1 MKSQTT
7 LRELIESAVEP
18 VQIARGDGATPVAGI
33 SCDSRRIAPG
43 EIFAAI
49 SGHDAAG
56 LRFARSACAAGA
68 AAVAVDE
75 AIVEAALD
83 EVGPEVPILAC
94 SNLRRFVAEAAA
106 TLAGHPSRR
115 LRVVAITGTSGKTTT
130 SWLLESILSAA
141 GAKVGLIGT
150 IEYRC
155 GAIRESAPLTTPDA
169 VALQDLLAR
178 MEREGATHV
187 VLEASS
193 HALAQDRLWGLAC
206 DVGVYTNLARDHL
219 DFHESLEAYGAAKA
233 RLFREI
239 LPRSVKPAVA
249 VLGIESS
256 PVAALADQLA
266 VGVLTF
272 GATADVHASQ
282 VCSSFEGTR
291 GVLHLRGERVP
302 FDTRL
307 VGEPHLQNILAAAAA
322 ALALGVPASAIA
334 DGIGTCA
341 GVPGRLE
348 PILEGQPFA
357 VFVDY
362 AHKPDALARTLATLR
377 PLTQGRLVAVFGC
390 GGDRDAG
397 KRPQMGEIAA
407 RGADLVLLTSDNPR
421 GEDPLEILAQIET
434 GVRMAPC
441 VRVSAETLG
450 DDTPGTSR
458 YTILPDRR
466 QAIQRAIEIARPG
479 DVVLLAG
486 KGHEDYQVVGHERLH
501 LDDREEARRVL
512 RAAPPR

>member
-1 MKSQTT
+1 MKSQAT
-7 LRELIESAVEP
+7 LRELIESAALPAQLVC
-18 VQIARGDGATPVAGI
+18 GDSATPVSGI
-33 SCDSRRIAPG
+33 SCDSRQIAPG
-43 EIFAAI
+43 DIFAAI

-56 LRFARSACAAGA
+56 LRFARSARAAGA

-83 EVGPEVPILAC
+83 EVGSEVPILAC

-106 TLAGHPSRR
+106 IFAGHPSRR

-130 SWLLESILSAA
+130 SWLLESILNAA
-141 GAKVGLIGT
+141 GARVGLIGT

-155 GAIRESAPLTTPDA
+155 GAIREAAPLTTPDA

-178 MEREGATHV
+178 MEEQGATHI

-239 LPRSVKPAVA
+239 LPRSVKTAVA
-249 VLGIESS
+249 VLGIESP
-256 PVAALADQLA
+256 PVAALVDQLA
-266 VGVLTF
+266 VPVVTF
-272 GATADVHASQ
+272 GEAADVSVSQ
-282 VCSSFEGTR
+282 VRSSFEGTR

-307 VGEPHLQNILAAAAA
+307 VGETHVQNILAAAAA
-322 ALALGVPASAIA
+322 ALALDVPAAAIA
-334 DGIGTCA
+334 AGIDACP

-348 PILEGQPFA
+348 AIVEGQPFA

-377 PLTQGRLVAVFGC
+377 PLTRGRLVVVFGC

-421 GEDPLEILAQIET
+421 SEAPLEILAQIEA

-441 VRVSAETLG
+441 LRVSPETL
-450 DDTPGTSR
+450 DDDAPAGSL
-458 YTILPDRR
+458 YAILPDRR
-466 QAIQRAIEIARPG
+466 EAIRLAINLARPG

-486 KGHEDYQVVGHERLH
+486 KGHEDYQVVGRERFH
-501 LDDREEARRVL
+501 LDDREEARSAL
-512 RAAPPR
+512 RAAAAR